1 MTAPPSAGPSPEGE
15 EGRFVS
21 RGRDFHSKGSFITQP
36 PIASDTSMYKVR
48 TYNKIALS
56 GLDRFP
62 RQAYEVG
69 SDIAHP
75 DAFLLRSQKLQG
87 IEVPQSLLAV
97 ARAGAGVN
105 NVPVAEYGKLGI
117 VVFNTPGAN
126 ANAVKELV
134 MAGMLLSSRAIVDSM
149 NFVQSLA
156 DLKDPAEMSPRVEKE
171 KSRFAGNELKGKTLG
186 IVGLGAIGSMVAEMA
201 LAMGMKVVGFD
212 PVLSIDAAWRLSNEV
227 SRMENLQ
234 SLLARSDYVSMHV
247 PAVDGTRHMINNDT
261 LAAIKPGAVLLN
273 FARDTIV
280 DAAAV
285 LESLAAGK
293 LGKYVCDFPEP
304 SLLGN
309 PQIIALPHIGASTE
323 ESEENCAV
331 MAANQLVDYLE
342 NGNIENSV
350 NFPKISM
357 ERSPGTARIIFS
369 NDNVPGVLGQ
379 VLSVLAENKVNVVDM
394 VNKSRAELAFN
405 IVDVETL
412 PGDDVLR
419 AIAKVEHVIRIRV
432 I

>member
-1 MTAPPSAGPSPEGE
+1 
-15 EGRFVS
+15 
-21 RGRDFHSKGSFITQP
+21 
-36 PIASDTSMYKVR
+36 MYKVR
-48 TYNKIALS
+48 TYNQIAVS

-62 RQAYEVG
+62 RQSYEVG

-75 DAFLLRSQKLQG
+75 DAFLLRSQKLHDV
-87 IEVPQSLLAV
+87 EVPLSLLAV

-105 NVPVAEYGKLGI
+105 NVPVAAYGKLGI

-134 MAGMLLSSRAIVDSM
+134 MAGMLLSSRGIVDSM
-149 NFVQSLA
+149 NFVQSLINV
-156 DLKDPAEMSPRVEKE
+156 KDPAEMSVQVEKA
-171 KSRFAGNELKGKTLG
+171 KSRFAGNEIKGKTLG
-186 IVGLGAIGSMVAEMA
+186 IVGLGAIGSMVADMA
-201 LAMGMKVVGFD
+201 LAMGMRVVGYD

-234 SLLARSDYVSMHV
+234 ALLARSDYVSMHV
-247 PAVDGTRHMINNDT
+247 PAIDATRHMINNDP
-261 LAAIKPGAVLLN
+261 LATIKKGAVLLN
-273 FARDTIV
+273 FARDAIV

-285 LESLAAGK
+285 LHSLDAGH

-304 SLLGN
+304 ALLGR
-309 PQIIALPHIGASTE
+309 PQIIAMPHIGASTE

-331 MAANQLVDYLE
+331 MAASQLVDYLE
-342 NGNIENSV
+342 NGNIVNSV
-350 NFPKISM
+350 NFPKIVM
-357 ERSPGTARIIFS
+357 ERSPGTSRIVFS

-394 VNKSRAELAFN
+394 MNKSRAELAFN
-405 IVDVETL
+405 IMDVEEL
-412 PGDDVLR
+412 PGEEAIR
-419 AIAKVEHVIRIRV
+419 AIQAVEHVIRVRV